1 MLIVL
6 QMPIIHYYQVFV
18 ENFPVYLAIEKKTQ
32 LYCNK
37 KKREGPLPWRFTRK
51 YSIGVVS
58 VLDNN
63 VSFVNF
69 STLYQNF
76 CTQKTFKQ
84 ICILQ
89 MFASKKRMFLWEK
102 NPNLHLVQR
111 GRHSIDILTFLIS
124 QKKHELKDIYYSA
137 RVRVKGY
144 AS

>member
-1 MLIVL
+1 MFCRCPLYITIKFL
-6 QMPIIHYYQVFV
+6 WRIFLFIW
-18 ENFPVYLAIEKKTQ
+18 Q
-32 LYCNK
+32 L
-37 KKREGPLPWRFTRK
+37 KKRTNCIVIKKERERPLPWRFTRK
-51 YSIGVVS
+51 YSNGVVS

-144 AS
+144 AT